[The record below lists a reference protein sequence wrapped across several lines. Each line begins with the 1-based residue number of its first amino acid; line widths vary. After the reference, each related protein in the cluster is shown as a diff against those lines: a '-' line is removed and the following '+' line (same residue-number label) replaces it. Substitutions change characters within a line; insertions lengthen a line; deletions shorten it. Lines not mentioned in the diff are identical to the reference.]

1 MSYPIDMK
9 KALLLFFSIVLSC
22 SVYGQKA
29 KKTAPK
35 SKVATAKKTA
45 LAKSDNLTAELL
57 EKKDAH
63 LFFTLAG
70 KDTLFSKPVQ
80 KKDGTPAEVKIVP
93 FTSGGAK
100 LHLIS
105 WQQNKKIGDA
115 KTKLENITESRSEV
129 WDVAAKKM
137 VFENTYTVNNIT
149 EVVWLDANKTASKT
163 EEKIRRGGAECTLSA
178 QGDIVL
184 KNKSQ
189 ESKLTYNAAQQ
200 KFVAKK

>member
-1 MSYPIDMK
+1 MK
-9 KALLLFFSIVLSC
+9 NILLLLLAVLSLNAQA
-22 SVYGQKA
+22 QK
-29 KKTAPK
+29 KKPVKKKPVAAA
-35 SKVATAKKTA
+35 SKNAV
-45 LAKSDNLTAELL
+45 LAKADNLTAEMLD
-57 EKKDAH
+57 KKGAH
-63 LFFTLAG
+63 FFYALSG
-70 KDTLFSKPVQ
+70 KDTLFTKSIATKE
-80 KKDGTPAEVKIVP
+80 GAPAEVKIIP

-100 LHLIS
+100 LHMIS
-105 WQQNKKIGDA
+105 WQQKKKIGDA
-115 KTKLENITESRSEV
+115 KTKLENITESRTEV

-163 EEKIRRGGAECTLSA
+163 EEKIRRGGTECTLSA

-189 ESKLTYNAAQQ
+189 ESKLVFDAKQQ